1 MVTVAAQNIEKLSV
15 QLIDCANEVAKVEE
29 EEGEESSETSQHTA
43 ENKELLRRHWAS
55 QVRELMS
62 GLFSSIP
69 PSSLTYSFPHSF
81 SPPHSLRSTSS
92 LPMLMTSRQVWLLR

>member
-1 MVTVAAQNIEKLSV
+1 MVKVAAQNIEKLSV

-29 EEGEESSETSQHTA
+29 EGEESSEISQHTA

-69 PSSLTYSFPHSF
+69 PSIPYILLPSLFLSPSRTPTGP
-81 SPPHSLRSTSS
+81 PPHC
-92 LPMLMTSRQVWLLR
+92 PC

>member
-69 PSSLTYSFPHSF
+69 PSLPHIPHSF
-81 SPPHSLRSTSS
+81 SLPHSLRSTSS